1 MLRITLET
9 WGLTLVVGLLGA
21 LLGFGVELV
30 VGAPGWALVG
40 ASIGLC
46 AGAMLAG
53 ARATAGPRSTPPA
66 RAPSPAST
74 E

>member
-1 MLRITLET
+1 MLRMTLET
-9 WGLTLVVGLLGA
+9 WGLTLVVGVLGA
-21 LLGFGVELV
+21 VLGFGIELV
-30 VGAPGWALVG
+30 VGASGWALVG

-53 ARATAGPRSTPPA
+53 ARATSGPSAPPA
-66 RAPSPAST
+66 RAQPPART